1 MSAVRKPFRLER
13 HISWMECDPS
23 GRIRHQ
29 VVFDWVVDAEV
40 ALLRAAG
47 VLDEVYDDLPRVAVD
62 ARYIAPL
69 RFDDLVVLELSV
81 TRLGSSSATYAFEVT
96 RDGTPRVTGSATVV
110 FLRDGHAAPMPA
122 GLRVALEPLRVTPPA
137 R

>member
-1 MSAVRKPFRLER
+1 MSAARKPFRLER

-47 VLDEVYDDLPRVAVD
+47 VLGEVYDDLPRVSVE
-62 ARYIAPL
+62 ARYVSPL
-69 RFDDLVVLELSV
+69 RFDDLVLLELSV
-81 TRLGSSSATYAFEVT
+81 TRLGRSSATYAFEVT
-96 RDGTPRVTGSATVV
+96 RDGTVCVTGSATVV
-110 FLRDGHAAPMPA
+110 FVRDGRAAPLPDA
-122 GLRVALEPLRVTPPA
+122 LRAALEPLCVTPPA
-137 R
+137 P